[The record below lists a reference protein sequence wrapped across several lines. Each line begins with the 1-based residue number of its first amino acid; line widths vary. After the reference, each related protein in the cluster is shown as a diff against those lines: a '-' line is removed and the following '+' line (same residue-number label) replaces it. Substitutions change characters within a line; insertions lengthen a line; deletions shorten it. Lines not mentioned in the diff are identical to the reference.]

1 MIIAHVL
8 TSILKHK
15 EMFQMIKVMAYLPA
29 EGHNTDGFDC
39 STTDLTIQNR
49 DPSTRTLSS
58 LATPSL
64 KSLIDMTTAVSDQAL
79 RIKTKALAT
88 NSTVTNITYSVGSAV

>member
-15 EMFQMIKVMAYLPA
+15 EMFQMIKVMAYLP
-29 EGHNTDGFDC
+29 GSIDSNVIVSGILISGNT
-39 STTDLTIQNR
+39 IIEN
-49 DPSTRTLSS
+49 
-58 LATPSL
+58 
-64 KSLIDMTTAVSDQAL
+64 DQAL